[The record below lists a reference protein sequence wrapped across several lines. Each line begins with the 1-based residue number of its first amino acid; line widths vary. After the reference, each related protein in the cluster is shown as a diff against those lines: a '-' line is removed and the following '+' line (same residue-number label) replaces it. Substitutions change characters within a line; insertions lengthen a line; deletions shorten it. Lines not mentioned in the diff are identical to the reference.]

1 MRAFPTE
8 KKVCKISFLARE
20 VSSMVQTTTK
30 SSLDHLARARVTS
43 KTRLKWQKKS
53 GNLGFVITFQVDY
66 ALGIGRRKISAAI
79 ERKRVASETFGS
91 FATSPLGFEN

>member
-30 SSLDHLARARVTS
+30 SSLGHLSPARVTS
-43 KTRLKWQKKS
+43 KTRVKWQKKS